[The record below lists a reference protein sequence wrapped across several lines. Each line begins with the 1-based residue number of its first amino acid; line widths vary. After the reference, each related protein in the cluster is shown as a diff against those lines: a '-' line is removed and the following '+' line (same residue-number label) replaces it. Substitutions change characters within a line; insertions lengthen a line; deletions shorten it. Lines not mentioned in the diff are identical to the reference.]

1 MPDVGVRDNLAEAMA
16 ADRLIASK
24 HDHWAAVS

>member
-16 ADRLIASK
+16 ADQLIASK